1 MSVPALT
8 IQGEEVSISQLI
20 GPEFQNFMGKVRLAT
35 ERQVALK
42 VSSHDCFLLEHTVNV
57 MLEIISSNIQI
68 LSALQKSGALLV
80 ENTDDEPTANS

>member
-20 GPEFQNFMGKVRLAT
+20 GPEFQSFMKKVRLAT

-68 LSALQKSGALLV
+68 MTALQQSGALLV